1 MAPASAGRTRNRLE
15 DGGAA
20 RGGQGETRALIG
32 ALLPRAIVYASCVVN
47 SNGKAERECQ
57 R

>member
-1 MAPASAGRTRNRLE
+1 MAPASAGRTCNRLE

-20 RGGQGETRALIG
+20 RGGPGETRARIG
-32 ALLPRAIVYASCVVN
+32 ARRPRAIVYACCVVN